1 MKNKIIMLLIIVL
14 ITGCNKENKI
24 TCVRTEEYTRYYV
37 EHIIEPDK
45 EIGDNPNEVGA
56 NIVNKREYYL
66 KSNGIGVKRII
77 ETLEIN
83 FIIDTDMT
91 KQLIYYNS
99 GCDNIN
105 DQYKTC
111 KVNQNGNTITIIAEL
126 NLNSTDYKEIVK
138 SLTKDEILDSSVDEN
153 GKCVEN

>member
-1 MKNKIIMLLIIVL
+1 
-14 ITGCNKENKI
+14 
-24 TCVRTEEYTRYYV
+24 
-37 EHIIEPDK
+37 
-45 EIGDNPNEVGA
+45 
-56 NIVNKREYYL
+56 
-66 KSNGIGVKRII
+66 
-77 ETLEIN
+77 
-83 FIIDTDMT
+83 MT

-111 KVNQNGNTITIIAEL
+111 KVTQNGNRITIIAEL

-153 GKCVEN
+153 GKCVEK